1 MDINS
6 QAAELTAKL
15 IEVSL
20 KNTAQIIYNKINV
33 AKQKNNDKA
42 TINALEEIINDLIA
56 DKNEL
61 IQITKCYE
69 QEFVA
74 QKISDSDIEF
84 ITELFPMLIGV
95 SGILNQDEEKGKAA
109 LAVLGALLSPK
120 TLKILQLLGFNYKE
134 AIGIPLTT
142 LVAQTIE
149 NQTDKIRVSDK
160 SNGKNQNHKR

>member
-1 MDINS
+1 MDITN

-15 IEVSL
+15 LAVSV
-20 KNTAQIIYNKINV
+20 KNTAQIIYSKINA
-33 AKQKNNDKA
+33 AKQKNDDKA

-74 QKISDSDIEF
+74 QKISDSDIEY
-84 ITELFPMLIGV
+84 ITQLFPMLIGI
-95 SGILNQDEEKGKAA
+95 SGILNQNEEKNQAA
-109 LAVLGALLSPK
+109 VAFLEALLSPQ

-142 LVAQTIE
+142 LVAQAIE
-149 NQTDKIRVSDK
+149 NQTDKIRASNK
-160 SNGKNQNHKR
+160 SNYKNQGTKR